1 MIRRDAP
8 SASLLSQLP
17 WLLDANSW
25 ALAMAPGSEP
35 AGRDG
40 GIWPLGNGRVFAH
53 AGSAAPVSRLSDIV
67 GPSYRFESFGD
78 CWLELVSER
87 HTVALSHQAIW
98 RPRESGTL
106 VTHAHDHAVSL
117 VTIDYAPPG
126 SSLLL
131 RVVEIWRGDRLGTD
145 ARLVAH
151 LPRGELHEARR
162 RSLRVATNTGVL
174 ILSALAPGRL
184 ASPGEI
190 EVPIGDVPASS
201 GVQRVVLVL
210 ATGADEQQAFGG
222 LPQLLHPITLLERT
236 RAFWHTWLHRTH
248 TPDLWPQNV
257 PGPTSTTRAVAD
269 LIESAKVALKMQQ
282 ADPGGGV
289 VAMARRA
296 PLGAPAALACVRA
309 LLAMGAREEARGH
322 LEYQYRAAA
331 VLGRIVEGTPPD
343 LDTAGAGESGDFSR
357 LPPPHPDTAASVILQ
372 HRCWME
378 AGGDAELV
386 RRHWSYLRRCAAGHP
401 LTPEGFVAARPGDAH
416 PCTVLAALFPDRCG
430 WPNDLVAEPHP
441 ALGGPW
447 LLDTMAGYV
456 AAQDAMAWMAP
467 RAGHGEDASAYAAEA
482 ARVRDAL
489 ERRFWMEDVGWYAP
503 AVYPLSGAPH
513 EAPCAP
519 VNLLPLWLGY
529 HRADDARARRN
540 VEATVD
546 LVGFRGST
554 PECEHAHTATAA
566 YLAWDLTTIGAD
578 LAPLA
583 LANLVSLTSPAGG
596 WPDVFGP
603 GTSSGGLDPGDLGA
617 ALDAIY
623 RYFTARRPAGEPTHE
638 LRGVQRD
645 GRTFGPGPVR
655 PFRMAPPREPGP
667 AVVITTDPADVD
679 SARRAAGLRKADRV
693 TVIEPGLPFG
703 PDFLTQLLFDPASGR
718 RRVKVLML
726 GPSALAGDRRS
737 MKPEAFW
744 RLPKVLTALE
754 RFQAEGGRL
763 VRTTPTTRD
772 GAP

>member
-1 MIRRDAP
+1 
-8 SASLLSQLP
+8 
-17 WLLDANSW
+17 
-25 ALAMAPGSEP
+25 
-35 AGRDG
+35 
-40 GIWPLGNGRVFAH
+40 VFAH
-53 AGSAAPVSRLSDIV
+53 AGSATPVNRLSDIV
-67 GPSYRFESFGD
+67 GPSYSFESFGD

-87 HTVALSHQAIW
+87 RTVALSNQEIW

-106 VTHAHDHAVSL
+106 VTLAHDRAVSL

-151 LPRGELHEARR
+151 LPRGELHESRR
-162 RSLRVATNTGVL
+162 RSLRVTTSAGVL

-190 EVPIGDVPASS
+190 QVPIGDVPSSS
-201 GVQRVVLVL
+201 GVRRVVLVL
-210 ATGADEQQAFGG
+210 ATGPDERQAFGG

-248 TPDLWPQNV
+248 SPDLWPQNL
-257 PGPTSTTRAVAD
+257 PGPTSTTRAMAD
-269 LIESAKVALKMQQ
+269 LIESVKTSLKMQQ
-282 ADPGGGV
+282 AEPGGAL

-296 PLGAPAALACVRA
+296 PLSGRAALGSLRA
-309 LLAMGAREEARGH
+309 LLAIGASEEVRGH
-322 LEYQYRAAA
+322 LEYQYSAATI
-331 VLGRIVEGTPPD
+331 LSRIVDGTPPD
-343 LDTAGAGESGDFSR
+343 LDTAGAGEGGDWSR
-357 LPPPHPDTAASVILQ
+357 LPVPHPDTAASVILQ
-372 HRCWME
+372 HRWWLE
-378 AGGDAELV
+378 AGGDVDLV
-386 RRHWSYLRRCAAGHP
+386 RRHWSYLQRCAEGHHF
-401 LTPEGFVAARPGDAH
+401 TPEGFVAAQPGNAH
-416 PCTVLAALFPDRCG
+416 PCTILAALFPDRCG
-430 WPNDLVAEPHP
+430 WPNHLVAEPHP
-441 ALGGPW
+441 SLGGPW

-456 AAQDAMAWMAP
+456 AAHDAMAWLAP
-467 RAGHGEDASAYAAEA
+467 RAGHADQAAAYAAEG

-489 ERRFWMEDVGWYAP
+489 ERRFWMEDAGWYAP
-503 AVYPLSGAPH
+503 AVYPLSAAPH
-513 EAPCAP
+513 QAPCAP

-529 HRADDARARRN
+529 CRADNERARRN

-554 PECEHAHTATAA
+554 PECEHAPTTTAA
-566 YLAWDLTTIGAD
+566 HLAWSLATMGSD

-583 LANLVSLTSPAGG
+583 LANLVALASPAGG
-596 WPDVFGP
+596 WPDLVGP
-603 GTSSGGLDPGDLGA
+603 GTTSAGLDPGDLGA

-623 RYFTARRPAGEPTHE
+623 RYFTTRQPAGEPIHE

-645 GRTFGPGPVR
+645 GKTFGPGPIR
-655 PFRMAPPREPGP
+655 PFRMATPREPGP
-667 AVVITTDPADVD
+667 AVVITADPADVD
-679 SARRAAGLRKADRV
+679 AARRATGLRKTARV

-718 RRVKVLML
+718 RRVKMLML

-744 RLPKVLTALE
+744 RLPTLIRALE
-754 RFQAEGGRL
+754 RFEAEGGRL
-763 VRTTPTTRD
+763 VRP
-772 GAP
+772 G